1 MTPFEIATA
10 LVVCMQETYVGDTEA
25 PAEICHRSGA
35 EVPLNIGTTQNEC
48 CTGLGWVRIASIEP
62 VVDALD
68 TEGADYNR
76 CADTQRRI
84 VLELGVARCQPFG
97 TANAGPTCAEWTALA
112 QRIDLDASR
121 MRQAVCCARAA
132 LLNPDAGDGSIVRTK
147 AGSWQPLEASGG
159 CAGGTMAV
167 TVWVDCEECA

>member
-1 MTPFEIATA
+1 MTPFEIAAA
-10 LVVCMQETYVGDTEA
+10 LVFCMQDAYQGDDGA
-25 PAEICHRSGA
+25 PAEICHRPGA
-35 EVPLNIGTTQNEC
+35 VVPLNIGTTQDEC

-62 VVDALD
+62 VVDALE
-68 TEGADYNR
+68 TEAADYNR
-76 CADTQRRI
+76 CSDTQRRV

-97 TANAGPTCAEWTALA
+97 TQQAGPTCEQWTALA

-121 MRQAVCCARAA
+121 MRQAVCCAWESV
-132 LLNPDAGDGSIVRTK
+132 LHPDGGDGSIVRVK
-147 AGSWQPLEASGG
+147 AGAWQPLEAEGG